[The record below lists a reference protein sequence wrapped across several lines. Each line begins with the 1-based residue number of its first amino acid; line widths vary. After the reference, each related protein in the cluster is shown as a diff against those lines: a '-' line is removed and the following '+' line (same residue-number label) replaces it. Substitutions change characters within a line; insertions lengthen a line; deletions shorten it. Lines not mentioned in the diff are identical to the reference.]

1 VNSSKEGGAPRTPF
15 KGTIEDV
22 GNDLREIK
30 GMGVDHVILGLTE
43 PEPDRVIDITV
54 IAFL

>member
-1 VNSSKEGGAPRTPF
+1 MTRVKRREPRGLPSEAQLS
-15 KGTIEDV
+15 I

-43 PEPDRVIDITV
+43 PEPDRVIDIAV